1 MNLDSLPK
9 KESRKAYLT
18 KKHGDM
24 WNLHHFDHSWHRSDK
39 NDYVWVKVKRV
50 IKKYMGKSFDEAFS
64 YFCTLVPKH
73 EQSEFLK
80 EFENAYG
87 WYEPQYIIDDNG
99 NIQINKNS
107 HRYKKKKDKS
117 KESVIFYS
125 IDYEEGW
132 YDTITK
138 KIYNNKE
145 FSRLHYDMFPTK
157 NFIKIVICGYSKE
170 FESKK
175 DKEYIRLM
183 KEKAKQKKLFDKY
196 YKKEK
201 RKKDYSFLTDDEK
214 RKIEERQ
221 TDLIKRDSHGFD
233 DESFKGYWYHGQK
246 RKENK

>member
-1 MNLDSLPK
+1 
-9 KESRKAYLT
+9 
-18 KKHGDM
+18 
-24 WNLHHFDHSWHRSDK
+24 
-39 NDYVWVKVKRV
+39 
-50 IKKYMGKSFDEAFS
+50 
-64 YFCTLVPKH
+64 
-73 EQSEFLK
+73 
-80 EFENAYG
+80 
-87 WYEPQYIIDDNG
+87 
-99 NIQINKNS
+99 
-107 HRYKKKKDKS
+107 
-117 KESVIFYS
+117 
-125 IDYEEGW
+125 
-132 YDTITK
+132 
-138 KIYNNKE
+138 
-145 FSRLHYDMFPTK
+145 MFPTK